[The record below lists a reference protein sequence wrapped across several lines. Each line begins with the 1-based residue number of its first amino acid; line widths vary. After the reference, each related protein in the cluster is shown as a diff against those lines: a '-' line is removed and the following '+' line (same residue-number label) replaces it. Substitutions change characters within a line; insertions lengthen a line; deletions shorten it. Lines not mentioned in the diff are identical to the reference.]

1 MAGVF
6 CQSNLQRLV
15 RRFTERDMKNI
26 IGVLL
31 VGLPFVAIFIFCV
44 IEFSLA
50 EAVGIFALTASLCI
64 SIKIGV
70 DLLYSA

>member
-1 MAGVF
+1 
-6 CQSNLQRLV
+6 
-15 RRFTERDMKNI
+15 MKNI